1 MICSRIR
8 RLPLAVAPRYT
19 GHLRAQCLDEL
30 RRRVRPFDPRLSQ
43 SAVHTQSF
51 SRGVALPPGKR
62 AYFAMIRTSS
72 VLVLAFVVALGLSGA
87 GVVRAATPSIR
98 SIGPSVI
105 SVGDPDFSLR
115 VQGENFDKTA
125 VVLLDGD

>member
-1 MICSRIR
+1 
-8 RLPLAVAPRYT
+8 
-19 GHLRAQCLDEL
+19 
-30 RRRVRPFDPRLSQ
+30 
-43 SAVHTQSF
+43 
-51 SRGVALPPGKR
+51 
-62 AYFAMIRTSS
+62 MIRTSS

-125 VVLLDGD
+125 VVLLDGVPLETQFVSKSVCKPSSRRRSRRRRARTRSR